1 MAEAE
6 NTGKSSTASEEVNE
20 TCIGPI
26 SEKAGK
32 AKSCDG
38 CPNQKEC
45 ASGTFRKQSEYVSK
59 CLETVKK
66 VILVLSGKGGV
77 GKSTVA
83 TQIAWG
89 LSLAGF
95 ETGILDV
102 DICGPSIPRML
113 GKEEAEVKRTST
125 GWIPISVRDNLSV
138 MSVGYLVD
146 DQDAPLIWRGPRIT
160 SLVNTFFKDINWGDL
175 DYLIIDTPPGTSDIQ
190 IALGQLLALVD
201 CSAVLVTTP
210 QEVAL
215 RDVRKGLRFC
225 AQAKMDILGMVENMS
240 GFICPCCNAETAI
253 FQASSGGASKVCED
267 TGINLIGKIPLD
279 PRLGSATDKG
289 VPFPFTTEGPV
300 GKALIELVRKVC
312 GDDSITFDAN
322 MAVSSDE
329 EDDSTNI

>member
-1 MAEAE
+1 MAEE
-6 NTGKSSTASEEVNE
+6 PQNPND
-20 TCIGPI
+20 TCVGPI
-26 SEKAGK
+26 SERAGK

-45 ASGTFRKQSEYVSK
+45 ASGSFRKESEYVQR
-59 CLETVKK
+59 CLGDVKK

-102 DICGPSIPRML
+102 DVCGPSIPRML

-125 GWIPISVRDNLSV
+125 GWIPVSVRENLSV

-160 SLVNTFFKDINWGDL
+160 SLVHTFFKDINWGGL
-175 DYLIIDTPPGTSDIQ
+175 DYLVIDTPPGTSDIQ

-225 AQAKMDILGMVENMS
+225 EQAKMHILGMVENMS

-253 FQASSGGASKVCED
+253 FQASSGGAAKVCETTNID
-267 TGINLIGKIPLD
+267 LLAKIPLD
-279 PRLGSATDKG
+279 PRLGAATDGG

-300 GKALIELVRKVC
+300 GNALIQLVRKIC
-312 GDDSITFDAN
+312 GNDSITFKAD
-322 MAVSSDE
+322 DE
-329 EDDSTNI
+329 DFSEDDDDDIEELT